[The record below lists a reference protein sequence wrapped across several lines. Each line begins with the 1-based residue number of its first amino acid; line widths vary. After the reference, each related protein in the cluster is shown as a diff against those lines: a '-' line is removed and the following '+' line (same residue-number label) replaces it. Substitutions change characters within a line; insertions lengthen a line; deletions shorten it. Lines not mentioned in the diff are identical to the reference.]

1 MADRDPRSEVF
12 TTVAWDGAARLL
24 AADLHFARLRRHAER
39 LGISLPSD
47 FEGLIFEAL
56 AGLDIPGVA
65 IVGDDQAP
73 HLIKVG
79 ISAGGQVSLT
89 PRVNVTYPAEL
100 SAITLAAPIWDAGVR
115 GTKHGD
121 WQPYFEAREAARAHG
136 ADISLLVEDDCL
148 VDGDR
153 CMPMLLD
160 ADGVAYHPRPS
171 EGALDSVTLEQIRTG
186 IEAAGIPVRQARLT
200 IPMVVRAAEMVVLGS
215 GMGVQA
221 LATIDG
227 RRIGKPRGRL
237 HQAATASWLAR
248 LSSAWQSADDWK

>member
-56 AGLDIPGVA
+56 AGLDLPGEA

-89 PRVNVTYPAEL
+89 PRINVTYPAEL

-121 WQPYFEAREAARAHG
+121 WQR
-136 ADISLLVEDDCL
+136 
-148 VDGDR
+148 
-153 CMPMLLD
+153 
-160 ADGVAYHPRPS
+160 
-171 EGALDSVTLEQIRTG
+171 
-186 IEAAGIPVRQARLT
+186 
-200 IPMVVRAAEMVVLGS
+200 
-215 GMGVQA
+215 
-221 LATIDG
+221 
-227 RRIGKPRGRL
+227 
-237 HQAATASWLAR
+237 
-248 LSSAWQSADDWK
+248 